1 MKERKYNDNGASR
14 GNIFVLLTGMLCSL
28 VGFVLAIIPLLMF
41 FIPNGVPA
49 SDTPFVTVATYLNAF
64 AIVLGIAGIIMGAHS
79 ASHNKAMTQVAA
91 VFGSFAVILGLVMF
105 ILCLTFGAV
114 IPLHNI
120 V

>member
-1 MKERKYNDNGASR
+1 MKERKYKENDVTR
-14 GNIFVLLTGMLCSL
+14 GNIFVLLAGMLCSL
-28 VGFVLAIIPLLMF
+28 VGFVLAIVPLLMF
-41 FIPNGVPA
+41 LIPNGVPA
-49 SDTPFVTVATYLNAF
+49 SDTPFITVATYLNAF
-64 AIVLGIAGIIMGAHS
+64 AIALGLAGIIMGAHS

-91 VFGSFAVILGLVMF
+91 VFGSISVVFGLVMF